1 MASDPHIRRSRPA
14 PTSPRR
20 VVGGIKPTRLEPDA
34 RLWPAQRW
42 LRIVDHIADAAALRD
57 GLEYA
62 DLGQARSVALQ
73 PGVITASVQG
83 PPYRP
88 FTAVLRVPVL
98 DAGAWDSVTDAVLE
112 DSALS
117 GALLAGDLPKRIE
130 DVFTP
135 VGVPLVPVSPD
146 EITPE
151 CSCGVPNGRWCAH
164 TVCALRLA
172 ADLLH
177 TNPLAAI
184 RLRGRDPD
192 EFLDRLRRRRAVQGS
207 VVGISPAYQIR
218 VDLPESCIPP
228 RLENAI
234 ENFWRGDTREI
245 DSLDTTPDPPVPS
258 HALLRRLGPSPME
271 GARFPLVGLLASCY
285 DRIAEDATADPD
297 AGPPAD

>member
-1 MASDPHIRRSRPA
+1 MASDPHIRRPRPE

-20 VVGGIKPTRLEPDA
+20 VVGGIKPIRLEPDA

-42 LRIVDHIADAAALRD
+42 LRIVDHISDPAALCE

-62 DLGQARSVALQ
+62 DLGQTRSILLQ
-73 PGVITASVQG
+73 PGEITASVQG
-83 PPYRP
+83 PQYRP
-88 FTAVLRVPVL
+88 FAAVLRIPTL
-98 DAGAWDSVTDAVLE
+98 ESPAWDAVTDAVLE

-135 VGVPLVPVSPD
+135 VGVPLVPVSAD
-146 EITPE
+146 EIIPE
-151 CSCGVPNGRWCAH
+151 CSCAVPSGRWCAH

-177 TNPLAAI
+177 SNPLAAI

-228 RLENAI
+228 RLENALD
-234 ENFWRGDTREI
+234 NFWRGDKHVL
-245 DSLDTTPDPPVPS
+245 DSLDTTPDSPVPS

-285 DRIAEDATADPD
+285 DRIAEDAAADPD
-297 AGPPAD
+297 TLAD

>member
-1 MASDPHIRRSRPA
+1 MASDPNFRRSRPE

-20 VVGGIKPTRLEPDA
+20 VVGGIKPIRLEPDA

-42 LRIVDHIADAAALRD
+42 LRIVDQIPDPAALRD

-62 DLGQARSVALQ
+62 DIGQTRSLLLQ

-83 PPYRP
+83 PQYRP
-88 FTAVLRVPVL
+88 FTAMLRVATL
-98 DAGAWDSVTDAVLE
+98 DTTAWDAVTDAVLE
-112 DSALS
+112 DGSLS

-135 VGVPLVPVSPD
+135 GGMPLVPADPAGV
-146 EITPE
+146 TPE
-151 CSCGVPNGRWCAH
+151 CTCGVPPGHWCAH
-164 TVCALRLA
+164 TVCALRLT

-177 TNPLAAI
+177 ANPLAVI
-184 RLRGRDPD
+184 RLRGRDPE

-228 RLENAI
+228 RLEDSLD
-234 ENFWRGDTREI
+234 NFWRGDPREI
-245 DSLDTTPDPPVPS
+245 DSLDTTPEPPIPT

-271 GARFPLVGLLASCY
+271 GAKFPLVGLLASCY
-285 DRIAEDATADPD
+285 DRIAEDAAADPD
-297 AGPPAD
+297 TPAA